1 MNKSKSKW
9 HTFEIGEVVDRLSTN
24 ITDGLSSD
32 KVAGLK
38 KVFGSNYFEE
48 RIHLTFVRKL
58 WRYFKSPL
66 NLILVLALIVTLFL
80 NKNADATV
88 IGIAII
94 INFVVGLHQE
104 RRTDRAF
111 EHLSSYQEHKTI
123 VVRDG
128 RTMRIDTKKLVP
140 GDLVLIN
147 AGEVVP
153 ADIRLIS
160 VRDLF
165 LNESSL
171 TGEFAPIEKHTKV
184 IQEDVLVTEQKNM
197 AWMGTSVVSG
207 NGSGIVV
214 ATGSNTNMGQ
224 IATQLQATRDSE
236 TPLQHN
242 IALLARYLAIIASI
256 IVVIV
261 FLFGVWRGESI
272 TAMLILAVAVAVS
285 AVPEGLPA
293 AVSVSLA
300 IGVERLLNR
309 GGLVR
314 SIVTAETLG
323 STTVILTDKTGTLTK
338 AEMVFKKAY
347 VPGSGYASKGES
359 ALSALYLGALSSD
372 VVLERLGKDKIKVN
386 GRPME
391 KIIVENAIR
400 LGLSK
405 DFDTSNFIVG
415 ALPFNS
421 RYKFSAYAREDNETG
436 KRRMYVAGAP
446 EILLSASEFYGLD
459 ERRDLS
465 EEESQK
471 TENIFEEESAHGYR
485 ILGVAWKDI
494 PKGFD
499 IKNLTEEVVLKEL
512 TFGALLLFEDP
523 LRYDARE
530 SVMAAQDAGV
540 TVRLLTGDNLA
551 VARTIT
557 REVGIDTDEV
567 VITGPDIE
575 RMSDEEL
582 LNALKKHST
591 FARVL
596 PLQKMRIVNVLK
608 EAGEVVAM
616 TGDGIND
623 APALRAADIGVA
635 LGSGTEVAKEASDLV
650 LIQDSFSIV
659 VSAIEEG
666 RRIMD
671 NLKKMVFHLISSSF
685 GEITVIVGA
694 VVGGLALPILP
705 AQILWLN
712 IVQEGFL
719 SFAFAFEPAEP
730 DVLKRDPRSDKV
742 KKLLTKE
749 VKTGILIS
757 GIFSGVFVFIM
768 YLILLRMKLPLPYI
782 QTLMFGNLSLDA
794 LVYAFSLKNFS
805 VPIWRIKIFSNKY
818 LVWSVVSSFVLLAVA
833 FILPP
838 LRNLLSLATL
848 NWVGVLALFILGI
861 LNLII
866 IEVTKFFVFK
876 AR

>member
-1 MNKSKSKW
+1 
-9 HTFEIGEVVDRLSTN
+9 
-24 ITDGLSSD
+24 
-32 KVAGLK
+32 
-38 KVFGSNYFEE
+38 
-48 RIHLTFVRKL
+48 
-58 WRYFKSPL
+58 
-66 NLILVLALIVTLFL
+66 
-80 NKNADATV
+80 
-88 IGIAII
+88 
-94 INFVVGLHQE
+94 
-104 RRTDRAF
+104 
-111 EHLSSYQEHKTI
+111 
-123 VVRDG
+123 
-128 RTMRIDTKKLVP
+128 
-140 GDLVLIN
+140 
-147 AGEVVP
+147 
-153 ADIRLIS
+153 
-160 VRDLF
+160 
-165 LNESSL
+165 
-171 TGEFAPIEKHTKV
+171 
-184 IQEDVLVTEQKNM
+184 
-197 AWMGTSVVSG
+197 
-207 NGSGIVV
+207 
-214 ATGSNTNMGQ
+214 
-224 IATQLQATRDSE
+224 
-236 TPLQHN
+236 
-242 IALLARYLAIIASI
+242 
-256 IVVIV
+256 
-261 FLFGVWRGESI
+261 
-272 TAMLILAVAVAVS
+272 
-285 AVPEGLPA
+285 
-293 AVSVSLA
+293 
-300 IGVERLLNR
+300 
-309 GGLVR
+309 
-314 SIVTAETLG
+314 
-323 STTVILTDKTGTLTK
+323 
-338 AEMVFKKAY
+338 
-347 VPGSGYASKGES
+347 
-359 ALSALYLGALSSD
+359 
-372 VVLERLGKDKIKVN
+372 
-386 GRPME
+386 
-391 KIIVENAIR
+391 
-400 LGLSK
+400 
-405 DFDTSNFIVG
+405 
-415 ALPFNS
+415 
-421 RYKFSAYAREDNETG
+421 
-436 KRRMYVAGAP
+436 
-446 EILLSASEFYGLD
+446 
-459 ERRDLS
+459 
-465 EEESQK
+465 
-471 TENIFEEESAHGYR
+471 
-485 ILGVAWKDI
+485 
-494 PKGFD
+494 
-499 IKNLTEEVVLKEL
+499 
-512 TFGALLLFEDP
+512 
-523 LRYDARE
+523 
-530 SVMAAQDAGV
+530 
-540 TVRLLTGDNLA
+540 
-551 VARTIT
+551 
-557 REVGIDTDEV
+557 
-567 VITGPDIE
+567 
-575 RMSDEEL
+575 MSDEEL